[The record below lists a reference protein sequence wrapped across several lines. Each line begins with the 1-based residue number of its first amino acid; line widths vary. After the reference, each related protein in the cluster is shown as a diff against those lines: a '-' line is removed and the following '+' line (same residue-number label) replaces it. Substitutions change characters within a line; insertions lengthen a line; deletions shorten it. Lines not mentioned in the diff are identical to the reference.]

1 MRLGCPKC
9 GARYEV
15 PSAEIPAAGREVQ
28 CSACDHRWLHAAAP
42 SEPAAAPDTASR
54 PRPTDPNVLQILR
67 EEAQRE
73 IAAREREAADRTG
86 PAASGAGSEPVTPRR
101 ALLPQIEEP
110 HPGTRVV
117 IAPEEPARGGFLI
130 GFVIALV
137 LAALA
142 AAAYLW
148 SAELAEAVPALA
160 EPLAAYVEAIDNLR
174 RMLADAVDRSP

>member
-15 PSAEIPAAGREVQ
+15 PSAEIPDTGREVQ
-28 CSACDHRWLHAAAP
+28 CSACDHRWIHAAP
-42 SEPAAAPDTASR
+42 PAVTATAPDTAPR
-54 PRPTDPNVLQILR
+54 PRPTDPNVLKILR

-73 IAAREREAADRTG
+73 IAAREREAEDRTG
-86 PAASGAGSEPVTPRR
+86 AAASRTEPVAPRR
-101 ALLPQIEEP
+101 ALLPEIEEP
-110 HPGTRVV
+110 QPDARVV
-117 IAPEEPARGGFLI
+117 IAPEEPERSGFLI

-160 EPLAAYVEAIDNLR
+160 EPLAAYVEAVDSLR
-174 RMLADAVDRSP
+174 RALADAVNRTP